1 VADDLVGG
9 RYGLLDVIGTGGMG
23 RVWRARDELL
33 HRIVA
38 VKEVTI
44 PAGVTHAQ
52 LLDVQ
57 LGTMREARAA
67 ARLDHP
73 GIVQV
78 YDLIWR
84 PPQSWIVME
93 YVPSRSLHD
102 TIRDDGPV
110 GHPEA
115 ARIGL
120 ALLSAL
126 RAAHA
131 AGVLHRDVKP
141 HNVLLTGNGRVVL
154 TDFGLAVV
162 EGAYSGPDPL
172 LGSPHYV
179 APERLHG
186 TPVGAA
192 ADLWSLGATL
202 YAAVAGRAPFQR
214 ENTIASLLA
223 LSNDPPDPPSRPGPL
238 DPAIAGLLIKDPDGR
253 LTAER
258 LEPMLRAVVH
268 RPGPIYPPPAP
279 PLSLPAPPRRRR
291 RDRIGRA
298 TRFAVGAAAL
308 LLIGSVGTALA
319 VDRGPGPDPV
329 RATMVAPPG
338 GGSAAAFCAPGA
350 APAGAALTVGNAR
363 QPYALPAGWIWY
375 GDRSGLAVAVPRGW
389 LRTVDGS
396 RTCFREPDGT
406 RLLSVDT
413 APAVAGAPTD
423 HWEQPEL
430 AELADGSLPG
440 YRLIGMRTLEL
451 RHGGAD
457 WEYTWQSGDGPRL
470 HQRRVWL
477 AMGPG
482 RAYAVTWTTREADW
496 SINDPLQQLILASL
510 I

>member
-1 VADDLVGG
+1 
-9 RYGLLDVIGTGGMG
+9 
-23 RVWRARDELL
+23 LL

-44 PAGVTHAQ
+44 PSDVTHAQ

-57 LGTMREARAA
+57 LATMREARAA

-78 YDLIWR
+78 YDMIWQ

-102 TIRDDGPV
+102 TIRGDGPI

-141 HNVLLTGNGRVVL
+141 HNVLLTDNGRVVL

-186 TPVGAA
+186 AAVGAP

-214 ENTIASLLA
+214 ENTIAALLA

-238 DPAIAGLLIKDPDGR
+238 DPAISGLLIKNPDER
-253 LTAER
+253 LTADR
-258 LEPMLRAVVH
+258 LEPMLRAAVS

-279 PLSLPAPPRRRR
+279 APRPR

-298 TRFAVGAAAL
+298 TRITLGAAAVML
-308 LLIGSVGTALA
+308 VASVGTALA
-319 VDRGPGPDPV
+319 VDRGPTPEPV
-329 RATMVAPPG
+329 RETMVAPR
-338 GGSAAAFCAPGA
+338 SAPAFCGPGA
-350 APAGAALTVGNAR
+350 APAGSPVTANSVR
-363 QPYALPAGWIWY
+363 QPYALPAGWVWY
-375 GDRSGLAVAVPRGW
+375 GDRTGLAVAVPRGW
-389 LRTVDGS
+389 LRTTDGS
-396 RTCFREPDGT
+396 GTCFRDPDGT

-413 APAVAGAPTD
+413 VAAGAMAGAPAD
-423 HWEQPEL
+423 RWEQAEL
-430 AELADGSLPG
+430 AELAAGSLPG
-440 YRLIGMRTLEL
+440 YRAIGMRTLEL
-451 RHGGAD
+451 RQGGTD
-457 WEYTWQSGDGPRL
+457 WEYTWQPGDGPRL
-470 HQRRVWL
+470 HERRVWL
-477 AMGPG
+477 SMGPG
-482 RAYAVTWTTREADW
+482 RAYAVTWTTRDADW
-496 SINDPLQQLILASL
+496 SINDPFQQLILASL

>member
-9 RYGLLDVIGTGGMG
+9 RYRLLEVIGTGGMG
-23 RVWRARDELL
+23 RVWRAQDELL

-38 VKEVTI
+38 VKEVTV
-44 PAGVTHAQ
+44 PADVTHAQ

-57 LGTMREARAA
+57 LATMREARAA
-67 ARLDHP
+67 ARLDHRS
-73 GIVQV
+73 IVGV
-78 YDLIWR
+78 YDVIWR

-93 YVPSRSLHD
+93 YVPSRSLHAA
-102 TIRDDGPV
+102 IRDDGPL

-141 HNVLLTGNGRVVL
+141 HNVLLTENGRVVL

-186 TPVGAA
+186 AAVGAPG
-192 ADLWSLGATL
+192 DLWSLGATL

-223 LSNDPPDPPSRPGPL
+223 LSNDPPDPPTRPGPL
-238 DPAIAGLLIKDPDGR
+238 DPVIAGLLVKDPDER
-253 LTAER
+253 LTADR
-258 LEPMLRAVVH
+258 LEPMLRAVVS
-268 RPGPIYPPPAP
+268 RPGPVYPPPAR
-279 PLSLPAPPRRRR
+279 PARGRRN
-291 RDRIGRA
+291 RIARA
-298 TRFAVGAAAL
+298 TRITLGAAAL
-308 LLIGSVGTALA
+308 MLVGSVGTALA
-319 VDRGPGPDPV
+319 VDHGPTPTPV
-329 RATMVAPPG
+329 RGTMVAPPA
-338 GGSAAAFCAPGA
+338 GGSSPAFCAPGA
-350 APAGAALTVGNAR
+350 TPAGTAVSTSDAR
-363 QPYALPAGWIWY
+363 RPYALPAGWIWY
-375 GDRSGLAVAVPRGW
+375 GDRTGLAVAVPQGW
-389 LRTVDGS
+389 LRTADGS
-396 RTCFREPDGT
+396 RTCFRDPDGT

-413 APAVAGAPTD
+413 AAAGAGAPAD
-423 HWEQPEL
+423 RWVQAEL
-430 AELADGSLPG
+430 AELAAGSLPG
-440 YRLIGMRTLEL
+440 YRAIGMRTLEL
-451 RHGGAD
+451 RQGGAD
-457 WEYTWQSGDGPRL
+457 WEYTWQPGDGPRL

-477 AMGPG
+477 SMGPG
-482 RAYAVTWTTREADW
+482 RAYVVTWTTRDTDW